1 MFKKILIANRGEI
14 ALRIIRACRDLEI
27 ESVAVFSEA
36 DRFAPH
42 VYAADQAVAIG
53 PPPANQSY
61 LVIERIIQAALKSGA
76 EAIHPGY
83 GFLAENPAF
92 ADAVEKADL
101 VFIGPSARAM
111 NSLGDKI
118 SARNLLN
125 KSGVPML
132 PGSQIIDANRDNLN
146 DIADSVGYPF
156 LIKASAGGGGKG
168 MRIVHNQSELVAAFR
183 SARAEAYSA
192 FGDDRVYL
200 EKYLLSPRHI
210 EIQVLADKSGNCIY
224 LGEREC
230 SIQRRHQK
238 LIEEAPGIA
247 IDTNLRRKMGET
259 AVAAAIASGYVN
271 AGTVEFLVDATGDFY
286 FLEINTR
293 LQVEHP
299 VTELVTGID
308 LVVEQIKIAAGENLS
323 FKQNEIKFSGH
334 AIECRICAEDSL
346 DFFPATGKI
355 IRYREPSGPGI
366 RIDSGITEGA
376 EITLY
381 YDPLMAKLIAYGKD
395 RLQAI
400 ARMRR
405 ALDEFVIVGVANNI
419 EFHKQLLSHPKFIEG
434 EISTSFIEQHYKGPE
449 ENTNSEMAAI
459 AIAAA
464 VMADRAKNQN
474 RQLKAPQENKWLL
487 NARKQA
493 LRQWQSGK

>member
-1 MFKKILIANRGEI
+1 MFKRILIANRGEI

-42 VYAADQAVAIG
+42 VQAANQAIAIG
-53 PPPANQSY
+53 PSQSNQSY
-61 LVIERIIQAALKSGA
+61 LVIEKIIEAALKSGA

-92 ADAVEKADL
+92 ADAVEKAGL
-101 VFIGPSARAM
+101 VFIGPSAQAM

-118 SARNLLN
+118 SARNLLQ

-132 PGSQIIDANRDNLN
+132 PGSQIIDTDHDNLAS
-146 DIADSVGYPF
+146 IADSIGYPL

-168 MRIVHNQSELVAAFR
+168 MRIVHNRSELPAALR
-183 SARAEAYSA
+183 GAKAEANSA

-200 EKYLLSPRHI
+200 EKLLGSPRHI
-210 EIQVLADKSGNCIY
+210 EIQILADKQGNCVYI
-224 LGEREC
+224 GEREC

-238 LIEEAPGIA
+238 LIEEAPSIA
-247 IDTNLRRKMGET
+247 VDPDLRCKMGET
-259 AVAAAIASGYVN
+259 AVAAALASGYVN
-271 AGTVEFLVDATGDFY
+271 AGTVEFLVDSSGIFY

-299 VTELVTGID
+299 ITELITGID
-308 LVVEQIKIAAGENLS
+308 LVIEQIKIAAGEKLS
-323 FKQNEIKFSGH
+323 FRQEDINLRGH

-355 IRYREPSGPGI
+355 IRYREPSGQGI
-366 RIDSGITEGA
+366 RVDSGIAEGT
-376 EITLY
+376 EITLH

-395 RLQAI
+395 RIQAI

-405 ALDEFVIVGVANNI
+405 ALDEFVVAGVANNI
-419 EFHKQLLSHPKFIEG
+419 DFHKTIINHPKFIEG
-434 EISTSFIEQHYKGPE
+434 DISTSFIEQHYKGPVEFSKE
-449 ENTNSEMAAI
+449 EKI
-459 AIAAA
+459 AIALAA
-464 VMADRAKNQN
+464 AFSS
-474 RQLKAPQENKWLL
+474 RQKRSSLSIIKAAERKWLAD
-487 NARKQA
+487 ARRTG
-493 LRQWQSGK
+493 LRQWQSGNA